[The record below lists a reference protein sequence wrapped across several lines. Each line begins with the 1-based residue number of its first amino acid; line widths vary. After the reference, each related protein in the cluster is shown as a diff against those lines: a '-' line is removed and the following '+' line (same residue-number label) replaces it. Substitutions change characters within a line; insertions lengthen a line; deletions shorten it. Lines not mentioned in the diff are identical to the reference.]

1 MNTKADA
8 AALLAWMDD
17 AHAAIDLGHCISPV
31 MALALAATPT
41 TTPGRLTDP
50 TTAARTWFL
59 EEYEQMMRRQLRDPV
74 PFGGTTEDI
83 DTWRDKQSA
92 RAEDMA
98 QLLHMHSVCLLAA
111 RAFVARKPLTGPVA
125 TLTGQ
130 TPRAHT
136 KSRPKRE
143 TAAEQ
148 ALRTMQEA
156 A

>member
-17 AHAAIDLGHCISPV
+17 AHAAIEMGHLISPV

-41 TTPGRLTDP
+41 TPVGRLTDH

-59 EEYEQMMRRQLRDPV
+59 EEYEQMMRTQLRDPV
-74 PFGGTTEDI
+74 PFGGTSEDI
-83 DTWRDKQSA
+83 DKWRDKQAA
-92 RAEDMA
+92 RADDLA
-98 QLLHMHSVCLLAA
+98 QLLHMHTVCLMAA
-111 RAFVARKPLTGPVA
+111 RAFVARMPLTGPIA
-125 TLTGQ
+125 ALTGQ

-136 KSRPKRE
+136 QTRQKRE
-143 TAAEQ
+143 TAAER